1 MARIIAIASQK
12 GGVGKTT
19 TAVNLAAY
27 FALAG
32 RSCLLVDLDPQAN
45 ATSGIGLESPPH
57 SHLPALLDGSV
68 CWTDVVQPTA
78 VDGLICLPSTI
89 NLEVPVASSMARG
102 EGALRLR
109 EAWQSPSPGALDV
122 VVPDQLVGHHTDLDA
137 LRAVTDGAAVVTFD
151 HEHVP
156 PEHLRA
162 LEADGVAVR
171 PGPGALVHAQDKAVM
186 RERLSAL
193 GVPCPRNAVVGSVE
207 DVAAFGTPCV
217 LKTTRGGYD
226 GKGVWFVDTPEEAAE
241 ALAAADP
248 GRSIRILAEERVD
261 FRRELSAIVAR
272 SPSGQ
277 AAAYPVA
284 QPAMRYG

>member
-57 SHLPALLDGSV
+57 SHLPALLEGSA

-102 EGALRLR
+102 EGASRLR
-109 EAWQSPSPGALDV
+109 EAWHSPSAGALDV
-122 VVPDQLVGHHTDLDA
+122 VVLDCPPSLGPLTDLA
-137 LRAVTDGAAVVTFD
+137 LHICDSVLVPVQCEYFAMEGLAQVLELVKRAESSSAREILLEGLVLTLFSPEVDLC
-151 HEHVP
+151 HEVAEEVKRYFP
-156 PEHLRA
+156 DDTLETPILR
-162 LEADGVAVR
+162 
-171 PGPGALVHAQDKAVM
+171 
-186 RERLSAL
+186 
-193 GVPCPRNAVVGSVE
+193 
-207 DVAAFGTPCV
+207 
-217 LKTTRGGYD
+217 
-226 GKGVWFVDTPEEAAE
+226 
-241 ALAAADP
+241 DP
-248 GRSIRILAEERVD
+248 TLAE
-261 FRRELSAIVAR
+261 SASHGQPICKYQPR
-272 SPSGQ
+272 SAGAWSYLNLAKEVLEHEWTEAGTR
-277 AAAYPVA
+277 A
-284 QPAMRYG
+284 